1 MKTSTMKSIMILM
14 VGLMAIASST
24 VRAEDEPPVRSI
36 SVTGTVET
44 KIAPDQILWS
54 VSLTDTDKDMR
65 AAKAA
70 SDKRVKAVVALR
82 DKLGVNEGDFETG
95 TVSIR
100 REYEYD
106 DRGRRGAFKHFVVSR
121 SVTIR
126 QRDLKRFDEFLDAL
140 VASTEMEV
148 GFSYESSRMHEVRA
162 ETRLKALAQ
171 AKDKAK
177 KMADVAGAKLGRV
190 LTIDEHARSG
200 GWQNPMS
207 NAHFSFPQSTP
218 AVDASTDRFV
228 PGAIT
233 VQVTVY
239 ATFQL
244 E

>member
-1 MKTSTMKSIMILM
+1 MNPMKTITILM
-14 VGLMAIASST
+14 AGLMAIASSN
-24 VRAEDEPPVRSI
+24 VWAEDEPPVRSI

-54 VSLTDTDKDMR
+54 VSLTDNHKDMR
-65 AAKAA
+65 EAKAA
-70 SDKRVKAVVALR
+70 SDERVKAVVALR
-82 DKLGVNEGDFETG
+82 KKLGVNEGDFETG

-100 REYEYD
+100 REYEHD

-148 GFSYESSRMHEVRA
+148 GFSYESSRMHDVRA

-171 AKDKAK
+171 ARDKAK

-207 NAHFSFPQSTP
+207 NAQFSYYQSTP
-218 AVDASTDRFV
+218 TTDVATDRFV

-233 VQVTVY
+233 VKVTVY